1 MYPNSTDITFDME
14 YYAKTHIPMVQQL
27 LGEALKKTELEV
39 GISGAAPSE
48 PAPFVAI
55 ANLYFETLESFQT
68 SFGPHV
74 ATIVADTPNYSNVQ
88 GEIQIGKIV

>member
-1 MYPNSTDITFDME
+1 ME

-48 PAPFVAI
+48 PAPFVA
-55 ANLYFETLESFQT
+55 YFETLESFQT